1 MANDNLETDEK
12 PLDIRQQRDA
22 HNKGPDSG
30 EIQLDDNEDPMKFPV
45 WRKWIM
51 TVLTTSTTLSVTF
64 GSSVFSSAVGVMSK
78 EFHVSEIVMLLGVSL
93 YVTGF
98 ALGPLLWG
106 PLSERYGRKRPLYGA
121 YVLFVIFQIPVAVSR
136 NLPTIFVF
144 RLLAGLFGGSPVV
157 INSAM
162 FADYWAPTD
171 RGKATAI
178 YSLTVYLGPCL
189 GPIVGSFAVQSH
201 LGWPWTAWFTMI
213 LGAATGLFAFFVV
226 PETYE
231 PELIKRKAKRLGLP
245 VPDTGPHVNFVQKYL
260 SRPVKMMTREP
271 MVSHP
276 CILPLSQHRLT
287 HLQLICMTLYISL
300 VYGILYLSFFAIPF
314 SFETDRHWSPTI
326 SSLPFIGILTGVC
339 IASPAVFIYSDKY
352 YQPRLHA
359 RGHVLPEDRLPPM
372 MVGSVILPAGLVSLP
387 LSFPR
392 SSPFSPLPPPFSTPT
407 NSTPF

>member
-1 MANDNLETDEK
+1 MTLTMAHDQIHLEEK
-12 PLDIRQQRDA
+12 SNNIYQQRDA
-22 HNKGPDSG
+22 HTEGPGSS
-30 EIQLDDNEDPMKFPV
+30 EVKLDDSEDPMKLPV
-45 WRKWIM
+45 WKKWTM
-51 TVLTTSTTLSVTF
+51 TLLTTSTTLSVTF

-78 EFHVSEIVMLLGVSL
+78 EFGVSEIVMLLGVSL

-106 PLSERYGRKRPLYGA
+106 PLSERYGRKTPLFGA
-121 YVLFVIFQIPVAVSR
+121 YILFVIFQIPVAVSR

-144 RLLAGLFGGSPVV
+144 RFLAGVFGGSPVV
-157 INSAM
+157 INSAT

-189 GPIVGSFAVQSH
+189 GPIIGSFAVQSH

-213 LGAATGLFAFFVV
+213 LGAFTGILAYAFV

-276 CILPLSQHRLT
+276 SFHS
-287 HLQLICMTLYISL
+287 LY
-300 VYGILYLSFFAIPF
+300 VPAN
-314 SFETDRHWSPTI
+314 T
-326 SSLPFIGILTGVC
+326 SS
-339 IASPAVFIYSDKY
+339 
-352 YQPRLHA
+352 
-359 RGHVLPEDRLPPM
+359 
-372 MVGSVILPAGLVSLP
+372 
-387 LSFPR
+387 
-392 SSPFSPLPPPFSTPT
+392 SSA
-407 NSTPF
+407 